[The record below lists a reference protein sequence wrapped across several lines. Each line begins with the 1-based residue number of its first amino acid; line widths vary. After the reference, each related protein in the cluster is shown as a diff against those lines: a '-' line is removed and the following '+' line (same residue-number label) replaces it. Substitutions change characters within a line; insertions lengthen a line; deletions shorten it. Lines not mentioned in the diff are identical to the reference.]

1 MMRIKLI
8 YNKAGIY
15 YFLLG
20 YWNII
25 LIEIKHGRLRRAAAF
40 VGSQLLFKLLPMSH
54 TLSKRSNIALINF

>member
-1 MMRIKLI
+1 MIRKKLI

-25 LIEIKHGRLRRAAAF
+25 LVEIKLGKLRGTAVF
-40 VGSQLLFKLLPMSH
+40 IGSQLHFKLLPMSH
-54 TLSKRSNIALINF
+54 TLSNR